1 MTVKEDLKTFIK
13 ERLTEKASPLFLKR
27 ALDALELAD
36 DKESLTSAVEK
47 VCRMISLFIDT
58 ELAHEMSETLK
69 TRLVKK
75 T

>member
-13 ERLTEKASPLFLKR
+13 ERLTEKASPLFLKQ
-27 ALDALELAD
+27 ALDTLELAD
-36 DKESLTSAVEK
+36 DKESLTSAAER
-47 VCRMISLFIDT
+47 VCRMIALFIDT

-69 TRLVKK
+69 TRLVTK